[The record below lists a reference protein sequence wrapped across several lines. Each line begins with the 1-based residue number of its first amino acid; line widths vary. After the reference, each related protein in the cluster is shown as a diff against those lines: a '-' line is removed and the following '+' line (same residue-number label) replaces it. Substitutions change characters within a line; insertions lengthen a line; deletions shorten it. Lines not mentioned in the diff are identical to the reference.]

1 MTTHMVSELPDRSDL
16 QRNLSSRSVNK
27 RRKAV
32 RELGTAPG
40 ALPLLIAALN
50 DDDYAVRRYAA
61 RGLGQFE
68 EEAAFDA
75 LLSAARDRN
84 RFVRLEALTALER
97 WIDDP
102 RVLETFIAA
111 LEDRSKLGRTMAVL
125 SARHSEA
132 MADAIAA
139 LPRERRQNVVDYLV
153 DRVNHEVES
162 KAIEAIRLISNLRL
176 VEALPH
182 LRQKLRWWRFT
193 PAKVKEAC
201 REAITELER
210 VASLPRAAST
220 LAPQTADLPRPASAP
235 AMDVEMLPR
244 PVRR

>member
-1 MTTHMVSELPDRSDL
+1 MRSEPSDL
-16 QRNLSSRSVNK
+16 SDWQHHLASGSVNK

-32 RELGTAPG
+32 RELGNAPG
-40 ALPLLIAALN
+40 AVPLLIAALN
-50 DDDYAVRRYAA
+50 DDDYVVRRYAA

-84 RFVRLEALTALER
+84 RLVRLEALRALER
-97 WIDDP
+97 RLDDP
-102 RVLETFIAA
+102 RVLETFVAA
-111 LEDRSKLGRTMAVL
+111 LEDRSYLGRTVAAL

-139 LPRERRQNVVDYLV
+139 LPAERRQNVVENLLNV
-153 DRVNHEVES
+153 VNGEPDDE
-162 KAIEAIRLISNLRL
+162 AIEAIRLLSHLRL

-182 LRQKLRWWRFT
+182 LRNKLRWWRFT
-193 PAKVKEAC
+193 PAKVKETC
-201 REAITELER
+201 REAIAELER

-220 LAPQTADLPRPASAP
+220 PTPQTADLPRPASAP
-235 AMDVEMLPR
+235 ELGVNTLPR
-244 PVRR
+244 VVEERD

>member
-1 MTTHMVSELPDRSDL
+1 MNDKLSDL
-16 QRNLSSRSVNK
+16 TSLQKGLSSRSVNK

-68 EEAAFDA
+68 DEAAFDA

-97 WIDDP
+97 RIDDP

-111 LEDRSKLGRTMAVL
+111 LEDRSYLGRTMAVL
-125 SARHSEA
+125 SARHSEV
-132 MADAIAA
+132 MADAVAA
-139 LPRERRQNVVDYLV
+139 LTHERRQNVVDHLV

-182 LRQKLRWWRFT
+182 LRHKLRWWRFT
-193 PAKVKEAC
+193 PARVKETC
-201 REAITELER
+201 REAIAELER

-220 LAPQTADLPRPASAP
+220 PAPQTADLPRQASAP
-235 AMDVEMLPR
+235 EMDVETLPR
-244 PVRR
+244 VTSES